1 MSPIETAPTLTSQH
15 IQSFVTILCSLHWR
29 LNFSQFCDLL
39 EFDPNYSH
47 AREKWERWQQLVVGL
62 SAFDSESFDK
72 LFSAYYHSNSSQ
84 LSSSESSV
92 ENPFSPTS
100 YE

>member
-1 MSPIETAPTLTSQH
+1 MSAVETAPALTSQQ

-29 LNFSQFCDLL
+29 LNFAQFCDLL

-47 AREKWERWQQLVVGL
+47 AREKWEQWQQLVVGL
-62 SAFDSESFDK
+62 SAFDGESFDK
-72 LFSAYYHSNSSQ
+72 LFSAYYDSNSSQ
-84 LSSSESSV
+84 LSSGDRSV
-92 ENPFSPTS
+92 ESPFSPTN